1 MNTGPLYQGGG
12 TLMGMNIRTSPYAV
26 TRSKKVELVRHP
38 IRKRRRNWAVKV
50 TWLETPAV
58 FKLGDGTLVCHPS
71 IYQKLVREFAPKE
84 TQ

>member
-38 IRKRRRNWAVKV
+38 IRKRRRNWGVRV
-50 TWLETPAV
+50 TWVDTPAAFV
-58 FKLGDGTLVCHPS
+58 LEGRDIICHPS
-71 IYQKLVREFAPKE
+71 IFDKLMKEFKP
-84 TQ
+84 